1 MRLVLTWLLGVPLL
15 VGSMVLARAAFVPAP
30 PSAPPSA
37 LQSQATPGHTCSSE
51 KEQHRVAPAVAQH
64 GNDMACGAL
73 SVKQ

>member
-30 PSAPPSA
+30 SAPPSA
-37 LQSQATPGHTCSSE
+37 LQSQATAGQTCSSE
-51 KEQHRVAPAVAQH
+51 NEQHRVAPAIAQQ

-73 SVKQ
+73 AVKQ